1 MEALGANLP
10 TVTDEG
16 SLIGSALVRLC
27 GAAQPLSAEYA
38 MTVTDL
44 NGLASLFDAIA
55 DIPARQAKLEQQAD
69 RILGEIASI
78 ERRLPPA
85 LVGVAEAARLCGVS
99 VPTMRRWIKTGEV
112 ASIKIGGT
120 LRVDVSRLRGSDT
133 AQVMRLASDARR
145 PPVAAHAPTTAARHR
160 KAG

>member
-1 MEALGANLP
+1 
-10 TVTDEG
+10 
-16 SLIGSALVRLC
+16 
-27 GAAQPLSAEYA
+27 

-44 NGLASLFDAIA
+44 NGLASLFDAIV

-85 LVGVAEAARLCGVS
+85 LVGVAEAARLCSVS
-99 VPTMRRWIKTGEV
+99 VPTMRRWIKSGEV
-112 ASIKIGGT
+112 PSIKIGGT
-120 LRVDVSRLRGSDT
+120 LRVDVTRLRGADSS
-133 AQVMRLASDARR
+133 QVVRLASDARR
-145 PPVAAHAPTTAARHR
+145 PPRAALTPSLPPARR